1 MSETQYDMTAQQTH
15 IAELEQENA
24 ELTAAAEELAGSIE
38 AVTEQNELLTQKNAQ
53 LQNKADFMDSYVVFV
68 EDDGTGL
75 YHKYD
80 CPRFV
85 QRSFWAYSRKL
96 AEKNHYT
103 PCPDCF
109 G

>member
-1 MSETQYDMTAQQTH
+1 M
-15 IAELEQENA
+15 
-24 ELTAAAEELAGSIE
+24 
-38 AVTEQNELLTQKNAQ
+38 TQKNAQ
-53 LQNKADFMDSYVVFV
+53 LQNKADLMDSYVVFV